1 MRKESHFFL
10 YTGRGPSSTAM
21 HVGHLIPFLF
31 TKYLQDVFDVPLII
45 QLTDDEKFLWKDIG
59 LEESNRMAYEN
70 IKDIIAVG
78 FDPEKTFIFS
88 DFDYIGQCP
97 DFYRTMV
104 RIQKQVT
111 YNQVRGIFGFT
122 ESDSIGKIAFPA
134 TEAAPCFSSSF
145 PQIFNRRTDIGCLIP
160 CAIDQDPYF
169 RMSRDVA
176 PKLGYPKPAMI
187 YSSFI
192 PALQGASTKMSA
204 SDPNTSI
211 YLTDTANQV
220 KNKVNKYAFIG
231 GRDTAEEH
239 KKYGGNC
246 DVDISYQYL
255 RFFLEDDARLEEI
268 RKNYTSGDLL
278 TGHLKKELVTI
289 LQKVIADHQVK
300 RAQVTDE
307 VIKQFVTPRK
317 LKYNY

>member
-1 MRKESHFFL
+1 
-10 YTGRGPSSTAM
+10 
-21 HVGHLIPFLF
+21 
-31 TKYLQDVFDVPLII
+31 
-45 QLTDDEKFLWKDIG
+45 
-59 LEESNRMAYEN
+59 
-70 IKDIIAVG
+70 VG
-78 FDPEKTFIFS
+78 FDPEKTFIFT

-97 DFYRTMV
+97 EFYRNML

-145 PQIFNRRTDIGCLIP
+145 PLVFNRRTDIGCLIP

-176 PKLGYPKPAMI
+176 PKLGFPKPAMI

-211 YLTDTANQV
+211 YLTDTPNQV
-220 KNKVNKYAFIG
+220 KNKVNKYAFSG

-239 KKYGGNC
+239 KIYGGNC

-278 TGHLKKELVTI
+278 TGHLKKELIQI

-300 RAQVTDE
+300 RAAVTDD
-307 VIKQFVTPRK
+307 VVKQFVTPRK
-317 LKYNY
+317 LKYDY